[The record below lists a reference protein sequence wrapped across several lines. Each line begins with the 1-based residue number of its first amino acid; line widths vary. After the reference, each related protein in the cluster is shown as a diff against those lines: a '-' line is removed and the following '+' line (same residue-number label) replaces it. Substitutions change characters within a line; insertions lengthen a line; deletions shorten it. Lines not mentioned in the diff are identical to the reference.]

1 MAARDQNQNKGQSAN
16 VGDIPSWQDPPEVPA
31 AQVSQNEQF
40 ADLHNRLQAMMKYI
54 NSLTR
59 DVTHFHNLAAARH
72 ETILELLK
80 KLESSTGAMS
90 NIPASLQKL
99 DNMERKLDDVTRDVK
114 QTKSDLHNAL
124 DQHVAGLKSEVRSTH
139 STLLGTVSGLG
150 LGAGKFLLIVV
161 GSQAVTVGAYL
172 LYKRRK
178 NGGMKKYL

>member
-1 MAARDQNQNKGQSAN
+1 
-16 VGDIPSWQDPPEVPA
+16 
-31 AQVSQNEQF
+31 
-40 ADLHNRLQAMMKYI
+40 MMKHI
-54 NSLTR
+54 NSLAR
-59 DVTHFHNLAAARH
+59 DVTHFHSLAASRH

-90 NIPASLQKL
+90 SIPATLQKL
-99 DNMERKLDDVTRDVK
+99 ENMERKLDDVTRDVK

-124 DQHVAGLKSEVRSTH
+124 DQHVAGLKSEVRSAH

-172 LYKRRK
+172 MYKKRK